1 MIPVFY
7 DGPKIAQ
14 SLLQK
19 KVSDNTV
26 ENLRHDLGTIAKMYG
41 PMTFDPDCFDEVNKD
56 IENGIPPEPTAP
68 HLAEYN
74 QRRISHHIKVAMSVS
89 AARRGTRKIM
99 LEDWEYTKEL
109 MRDMEKHMPKALE
122 GFGMGRTGKI
132 AYDMTVWLNDT
143 LFANGRSHLLIKHFK
158 RELLRKIPNP
168 GELTQTIQAM
178 EDSGYIK
185 VEGNLVFPCRN
196 AT

>member
-7 DGPKIAQ
+7 DGPEIKQ
-14 SLLQK
+14 SLIQK
-19 KVSDNTV
+19 KVSDNTI

-41 PMTFDPDCFDEVNKD
+41 PMTFDADCFDEVNAD
-56 IENGIPPEPTAP
+56 IEAGIPPKPTAP

-89 AARRGTRKIM
+89 ASRRGTRKIM

-185 VEGNLVFPCRN
+185 VESINCFRM
-196 AT
+196 